1 MQTVWPEPRK
11 TDVSQQQRRLFLPIG
26 SSLDVAFRG
35 GPYPKFGQPFDHFQ
49 KGLFKEYSKSYQN
62 SSKNTLYSFIALCKL
77 NCFFKVIDDAP
88 EVIRAVRKDEA
99 CGKVDEEKQTWDDLN
114 VVTVTC
120 LTEGTGN
127 FALMVGNYL
136 REESK
141 DA

>member
-26 SSLDVAFRG
+26 SSLDVSFRG

-49 KGLFKEYSKSYQN
+49 KGLFKEYFKSYPN
-62 SSKNTLYSFIALCKL
+62 SSNILYFIIALCKL
-77 NCFFKVIDDAP
+77 SCFFKVIDDAP
-88 EVIRAVRKDEA
+88 EVIHAVRKDEA
-99 CGKVDEEKQTWDDLN
+99 CGKVDEEAQTWDDLN

-120 LTEGTGN
+120 LSEGTGN